1 MDNCIFCKILRGEIP
16 STKLYE
22 DENSIVILDI
32 SPANK
37 GHAILITKEHAA
49 NLFELSDES
58 AKKILPVVKKVGN
71 GIVKTLGCDGLNVL
85 QNNGEAAGQ
94 TVFHLHVHM
103 IPRYKDDDVSVGW
116 KHLSYKD
123 GEMSEMAEKIKK
135 NL

>member
-22 DENSIVILDI
+22 DENSMVILDI
-32 SPANK
+32 SPAKK
-37 GHAILITKEHAA
+37 GHAILLAKEHAA
-49 NLFELSDES
+49 NLFELSDKS
-58 AKKILPVVKKVGN
+58 AEKILPVVKKVGQ

-85 QNNGEAAGQ
+85 QNNGEASGQ

-103 IPRYKDDDVSVGW
+103 IPRYKGDDVSIGW
-116 KHLSYKD
+116 KPLSYEE
-123 GEMSEMAEKIKK
+123 GEMALMAENIKK